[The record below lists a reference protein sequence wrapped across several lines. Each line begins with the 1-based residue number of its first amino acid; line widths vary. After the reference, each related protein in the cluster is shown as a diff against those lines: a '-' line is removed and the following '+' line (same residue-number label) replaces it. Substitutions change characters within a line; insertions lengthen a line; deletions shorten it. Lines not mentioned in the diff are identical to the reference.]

1 MLTKTMMQKIQDLK
15 LQGYAEREIAEQLAK
30 AGEKV
35 PSKPTIRKYYR
46 FSYSSPQSHS
56 SNDSISVSS
65 LL

>member
-35 PSKPTIRKYYR
+35 PSKPVIVNKKVPKMSEKIPHLV
-46 FSYSSPQSHS
+46 F
-56 SNDSISVSS
+56 
-65 LL
+65 